1 MIFVPLMVS
10 RTFRRLLC
18 LLTHKVTLLLR
29 RIHPKLIAQIRQ
41 PQHPDQ
47 HLTQVWTL
55 VRGQPGYTLCLVVTR
70 ACTPVKD
77 ILCLYC
83 FLFSCLD
90 PNLSPFFI
98 ETVTR
103 EHRKKTGQARKNSTL
118 LFYIWSNPWPDGN
131 LVSAEGR
138 FLIIRQP
145 MATLPDYTR
154 ASCPFTNKRGKEC
167 FSWFCLEQA

>member
-29 RIHPKLIAQIRQ
+29 RIHPKLTAQIRQ

-47 HLTQVWTL
+47 HLTQVRTL
-55 VRGQPGYTLCLVVTR
+55 VSGQPGYTLCLVVTR

-77 ILCLYC
+77 ILCLYW

-103 EHRKKTGQARKNSTL
+103 EHRKRLVGPERIQPFFSTFDPICGQTETSSL
-118 LFYIWSNPWPDGN
+118 LKGAF
-131 LVSAEGR
+131 
-138 FLIIRQP
+138 
-145 MATLPDYTR
+145 
-154 ASCPFTNKRGKEC
+154 
-167 FSWFCLEQA
+167 